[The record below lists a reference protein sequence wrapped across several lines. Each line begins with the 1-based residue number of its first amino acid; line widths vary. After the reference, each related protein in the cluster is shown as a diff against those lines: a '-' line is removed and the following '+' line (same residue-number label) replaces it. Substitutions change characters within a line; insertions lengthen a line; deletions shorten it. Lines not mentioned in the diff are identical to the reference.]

1 MGAKNFKV
9 GDRVTLPKVNRSGK
23 VIAINVKQL
32 PNAPETG
39 VKMYSIRV
47 DGLPELLSEVYEGG
61 IEHEQN

>member
-1 MGAKNFKV
+1 M
-9 GDRVTLPKVNRSGK
+9 TLPKVNRSGK